1 MTIISSISGIR
12 GTIGGGPGDNLTPV
26 DIVNFSSAYG
36 CFIKLRSGSDRPKVV
51 IGRDAR
57 ISGEIITNIVSSTLN
72 ALGVDVIDIGLST
85 TPTVGLSVLEYHVN
99 GGVMVTA
106 SHNPREWNALKLF
119 NENGEFLSEQDG
131 EYVLNAARKLFFNYA
146 DVDNLGVT
154 SKIASAIDIHIKKI
168 LSLELVKPDLIRES
182 NFKVV
187 VDGINSSG
195 GIFVPYLLNS
205 LGVSSVIKLN
215 CDPTGD
221 FSHNPE
227 PLPEN
232 LSDISSTVTEFGADM
247 GIVVDPD
254 VDRLA
259 FVCED
264 GSMFGEEYTIVAVA
278 NYVLQ
283 YTPGNTV
290 SNISSSMALK
300 DITERYENCSYSSSK
315 VGEVNVVNLM
325 KDTNSVIGGEGNGG
339 VIYPALHYGRDALVG
354 IALFLSYLA
363 ELKCSLSN
371 LRKSFP
377 NYYMVKDKITIN
389 NANIDEVI
397 EYVASEFNKDSLD
410 RKDGLRI
417 DFDSSWVQLR
427 KSNTEPVVRIYA
439 ESKTVEGASNLVGS
453 IKMKVKEYDGS
464 LSL

>member
-12 GTIGGGPGDNLTPV
+12 GTVGGSPGDNLTPV
-26 DIVNFSSAYG
+26 DIVNFSSAYAK
-36 CFIKLRSGSDRPKVV
+36 FIKLRSGSNRPKIV

-57 ISGEIITNIVSSTLN
+57 ISGEIITNIVSFTLN
-72 ALGVDVIDIGLST
+72 AAGVDVLDIGLST
-85 TPTVGLSVLEYHVN
+85 TPTVGISILEYNVD
-99 GGVMVTA
+99 GGIMVTA

-119 NENGEFLSEQDG
+119 NENGEFLSESDG
-131 EYVLNAARKLFFNYA
+131 SYILDFAKRLCFSYA
-146 DVDNLGVT
+146 DVDNLGVI
-154 SKIASAIDIHIKKI
+154 SKIDSAIDTHIKKI
-168 LSLELVKPDLIRES
+168 LDIDLVKPDLIKKS
-182 NFKVV
+182 NFKIV

-195 GIFVPYLLNS
+195 GIFVPYLLNA
-205 LGVSSVIKLN
+205 LGVSSIIELN

-221 FSHNPE
+221 FAHNPE

-232 LSDISSTVTEFGADM
+232 LSDISNAVIGSGSDM

-290 SNISSSMALK
+290 SNVSSSLALQDVTK
-300 DITERYENCSYSSSK
+300 KYKGCVYSSSK

-339 VIYPALHYGRDALVG
+339 VIYPAHHYGRDALVG

-363 ELKCSLSN
+363 ELKCSLSS

-377 NYYMVKDKITIN
+377 DYYMVKDKIIIN
-389 NANIDEVI
+389 TVGIDDVI
-397 EYVASEFNKDSLD
+397 EYIASEFNKDSLD
-410 RKDGLRI
+410 RKDGLKI
-417 DFDSSWVQLR
+417 SFDGSWVQLR
-427 KSNTEPVVRIYA
+427 KSNTEPVVRIYSEGKTA
-439 ESKTVEGASNLVGS
+439 ESASNLVES
-453 IKMKVKEYDGS
+453 IKLKVNQYLQS
-464 LSL
+464 LAL